1 MKHHLVLPTLIAALA
16 LSPVAAHNG
25 DEQQLADARE
35 NFKALQADF
44 ATPEN
49 PLTSER
55 VALGRQ
61 LFFDPR
67 MSLDGTVSCA
77 TCHQAALFGTDALP
91 KSYGVLNRPLT
102 RNAPTVLNTAGQFA
116 QHFGGNRKDVE
127 EQAMRAL
134 VSPLSYGN
142 PDFDAAMAKLK
153 AIPGYRPLFEKAF
166 PDDPDPL
173 RPENWGKAIGAFE
186 RTLVAPG
193 SLDRAIISGDIT
205 AMPSQARYG
214 MGKFVRTGCAGCHNG
229 ALVGGTTFQ
238 KFGLIVDYWTATKS
252 TEIDKGRY
260 VDTKN
265 DADLYVFKVPSLRNV
280 AKTAPYFHDGSVA
293 KLEDAVRI
301 MALTQLG
308 KRLSS
313 EDVEDIVAF
322 LEALTGEI
330 PATFREAPILPPGPF
345 TATP

>member
-1 MKHHLVLPTLIAALA
+1 MKRYLALPTLVTVLA

-25 DEQQLADARE
+25 DEQQLTDARE
-35 NFKALQADF
+35 HFRPLPASF
-44 ATPEN
+44 ATTDH
-49 PLTSER
+49 PLTPER

-67 MSLDGTVSCA
+67 ISLDGTMSCA
-77 TCHQAALFGTDALP
+77 SCHQPALYGTDALP
-91 KSYGVLNRPLT
+91 KSYGVLNRPLP
-102 RNAPTVLNTAGQFA
+102 RNAPTVLNTAGQFV

-127 EQAMRAL
+127 DQAMRAL

-142 PDFDAAMAKLK
+142 PDFNAAMSKLT

-166 PDDPDPL
+166 PDDPDPI
-173 RPENWGKAIGAFE
+173 RPENWGAAIGAFE
-186 RTLVAPG
+186 RTLVTPG
-193 SLDRAIISGDIT
+193 PLDLVIAGDIA
-205 AMPSQARYG
+205 AMPAQARYG
-214 MGKFVRTGCAGCHNG
+214 MGKFIRTGCAGCHNG
-229 ALVGGTTFQ
+229 ALVGGTTYQ
-238 KFGLIVDYWTATKS
+238 KFGLVVDYWTATKS
-252 TEIDKGRY
+252 QEIDKGRF

-265 DADLYVFKVPSLRNV
+265 DADLYIFKVPSLRNV

-293 KLEDAVRI
+293 KLGDAVRV

-308 KRLSS
+308 KRLSD

-322 LEALTGEI
+322 LEALTGDM
-330 PATFREAPILPPGPF
+330 PASFREAPILPPGPF